1 MDTQPRRWGAYF
13 LVRPLGGGGMGDVYL
28 ALSGRPGFEKAC
40 VVKRLTPETLDDPER
55 VKRFRRE
62 AEIVRSLSHGA
73 VAHTIAV
80 DDYAGEPFIVQDYI
94 EGKTL
99 TQFVSAARS
108 VDLGTVPVEI
118 AVHIVREMS
127 RALAYAH
134 GAGVI
139 HRDVALDN
147 IMVTFSGEV
156 RLIDFGI
163 ARSVSDAALTMP
175 GTIVGRWSYTA
186 PEVLTGARADQRA
199 DVYAAGVVLWELLT
213 GRAPVFPVRADPP
226 APSSLRP
233 DLPPALDAVVLRAIA
248 ADPTVRFGS
257 AEELQRALGPFL
269 PAAFAGETAL
279 KTFIARCYDVPVLRR
294 RLADELEEAK
304 ALRATVESGTR
315 AVPADTP
322 TRADSDGSAE
332 DEWAP
337 PAPARRTWVY
347 VGVVGLGILAAAG
360 LYLFLRKPGPPSGP
374 DRALPSV
381 PATPP
386 IATQPPVSPP
396 PPSETARTPTAAAA
410 PPSAPVPQPASARVA
425 TERAVAARSPTART
439 PSAPVQRPAAT
450 VGPSANILLDR
461 ARESLRDGDLAAAE
475 RDARAALPSGTAA
488 QKATAHFII
497 GKVLLSQSQ
506 LTSAEAEL
514 KEALALDPTNE
525 ASAAVLAR
533 LQRRKP

>member
-28 ALSGRPGFEKAC
+28 ALSGRPGLEKAC
-40 VVKRLTPETLDDPER
+40 VVKRLTPETLEDPER
-55 VKRFRRE
+55 VRRFRRE

-73 VAHTIAV
+73 IAQTIAV
-80 DDYAGEPFIVQDYI
+80 DDYAGEPFIVQEYI

-108 VDLGTVPVEI
+108 VDLGALPVEI

-163 ARSVSDAALTMP
+163 ARSVSDATLTMP

-186 PEVLTGARADQRA
+186 PEVLTGTRADQRA

-213 GRAPVFPVRADPP
+213 GRSPTFPDRAKPP

-233 DLPPALDAVVLRAIA
+233 DVPPALDAVVLRAIA

-279 KTFIARCYDVPVLRR
+279 RTFLARCYDVPVLRR
-294 RLADELEEAK
+294 RLADELVEAK
-304 ALRATVESGTR
+304 ALRETVESGTR
-315 AVPADTP
+315 TANTAV
-322 TRADSDGSAE
+322 RADGDVSDE
-332 DEWAP
+332 DEWSRL
-337 PAPARRTWVY
+337 APARRTWVY
-347 VGVVGLGILAAAG
+347 AGGAAIGLLAAAG
-360 LYLFLRKPGPPSGP
+360 LYLSLRKPGSSADG
-374 DRALPSV
+374 DRALPTA
-381 PATPP
+381 PATP
-386 IATQPPVSPP
+386 ALAAPPPASPP
-396 PPSETARTPTAAAA
+396 PPRA
-410 PPSAPVPQPASARVA
+410 PPSAPPAAAAPTSAPTPQAAPAHVG
-425 TERAVAARSPTART
+425 TEHAAARNPTART
-439 PSAPVQRPAAT
+439 PSLAAQRPAAP
-450 VGPSANILLDR
+450 VGPSASILLDR
-461 ARESLRDGDLAAAE
+461 ARDSLRDGDLAGAE
-475 RDARAALPSGTAA
+475 RDARAALPSGTAV

-497 GKVLLSQSQ
+497 GKVLLSHGQ
-506 LTSAEAEL
+506 LNSAEAEL

-525 ASAAVLAR
+525 AAAAVLAR